1 MQNQENN
8 FTADTQEVIENA
20 NQNSKVAS
28 SNKVIVGV
36 ILLICIIG
44 TLILING
51 GNDLCLFSTCGD
63 SHAHATNTTFTSDF
77 WSYAGGA
84 ATVLI
89 LTSFLG
95 MSILPAVGISAGIWL
110 LIYTSL
116 HLS

>member
-8 FTADTQEVIENA
+8 FNGDTQEVIESA
-20 NQNSKVAS
+20 NKNPNFLS
-28 SNKVIVGV
+28 SNKLILGA
-36 ILLICIIG
+36 ILLICVIG
-44 TLILING
+44 TLVLING
-51 GNDLCLFSTCGD
+51 GNDLCLFSTCAD
-63 SHAHATNTTFTSDF
+63 SLSPTHTTTLTSDF

-84 ATVLI
+84 ATLLV

>member
-8 FTADTQEVIENA
+8 FTVDTQEGIENA
-20 NQNSKVAS
+20 NQNSKVVL
-28 SNKVIVGV
+28 SNKVIVGG

-44 TLILING
+44 TLLLING
-51 GNDLCLFSTCGD
+51 GNDLCLFSTCGY
-63 SHAHATNTTFTSDF
+63 SRFHTTFTSDF

-84 ATVLI
+84 ATILV

-110 LIYTSL
+110 LMYTSL

>member
-8 FTADTQEVIENA
+8 FTVDTQEVIENA
-20 NQNSKVAS
+20 NQNLKFAS
-28 SNKVIVGV
+28 SNKVIVGA

-44 TLILING
+44 TLLLING

-63 SHAHATNTTFTSDF
+63 SRFHTTTFTSDF

-84 ATVLI
+84 ATILV